1 MNLTT
6 SSWEKITPL
15 ASIRNDVNNSAIRVM
30 DTTQGIYSD
39 IMQITKRP
47 EQIQSNDS
55 KEDLN

>member
-1 MNLTT
+1 MKLTA

-15 ASIRNDVNNSAIRVM
+15 AFRNDVNNSAIQVI
-30 DTTQGIYSD
+30 DTIQWINSD